1 MQQQIEKLY
10 SKDTKVAYATL
21 LELELECAKSDALY
35 PYFDT
40 FLEMLDDSNTY
51 IRIRGFRLLCH
62 LAAWDKE
69 DKINRNIVKIL
80 SALDDEKGTA
90 VRQCLAHINQ
100 ILLYKDELH
109 EEVECKLQQMDLS
122 KYKDTLRPL
131 IQKDIDTILKGI

>member
-1 MQQQIEKLY
+1 MRYIHILKRF
-10 SKDTKVAYATL
+10 
-21 LELELECAKSDALY
+21 
-35 PYFDT
+35 YFET

-69 DKINRNIVKIL
+69 DKINKNIAKIL

-109 EEVECKLQQMDLS
+109 EEVECKLKQMDLS